1 MLNDCRIARMEGAM
15 LDNPSNRAGWQAVN
29 RRVVDFQRKMRAG
42 NALTAIYEY
51 EHDVDQDADQPFGRA
66 EVRLKVQKW
75 WWQS

>member
-1 MLNDCRIARMEGAM
+1 MEGAM
-15 LDNPSNRAGWQAVN
+15 LDTASNRGGWQAVN

-42 NALTAIYEY
+42 NAQTEIFEY

-75 WWQS
+75 WWQF